1 MSVSLISDK
10 PGGVCASI
18 VVDRSNRNGKNNFIS
33 QDTIQTEI
41 QVFCSLS
48 ATIYLNHVK
57 NWGLHGENTTIM
69 VFGGPFILLLL
80 KGICQPCL
88 NT

>member
-10 PGGVCASI
+10 PGGVCASN
-18 VVDRSNRNGKNNFIS
+18 VDETSSKNGKINFIS

-41 QVFCSLS
+41 QDFCSLS

-69 VFGGPFILLLL
+69 VFAGPFIHLLL